1 MRQMAER
8 MPLSRVSTVDAL
20 VAALRSRILSGDLR
34 PGAHLSEVE
43 LATAYGVGRHSLR
56 AAFRELARGGL
67 LVHEPNRGV
76 RVPVPTAEESE
87 DLYLHRAALELGAL
101 HVALAD
107 GRSLDGVLGPLAALR
122 EMPEDEPWD
131 RVAVA
136 HDAFHAAIVDAAGG
150 RRLSAAYAALQGE
163 LLFFVTRI
171 RPLYTVETMIAAHER
186 LADALVGGDPARAEA
201 ALALDL
207 AQGRDAIRAALAT
220 AG

>member
-1 MRQMAER
+1 
-8 MPLSRVSTVDAL
+8 
-20 VAALRSRILSGDLR
+20 
-34 PGAHLSEVE
+34 
-43 LATAYGVGRHSLR
+43 
-56 AAFRELARGGL
+56 
-67 LVHEPNRGV
+67 
-76 RVPVPTAEESE
+76 
-87 DLYLHRAALELGAL
+87 
-101 HVALAD
+101 VALAD

-122 EMPEDEPWD
+122 QMPEDEPWD

-207 AQGRDAIRAALAT
+207 AQGRDAIRAALAA

>member
-1 MRQMAER
+1 MAEH

-107 GRSLDGVLGPLAALR
+107 ERSLDGVLGPLAALR
-122 EMPEDEPWD
+122 QMPEDEPWD

-150 RRLSAAYAALQGE
+150 RRLAARAATPG
-163 LLFFVTRI
+163 
-171 RPLYTVETMIAAHER
+171 AS
-186 LADALVGGDPARAEA
+186 VGGACSVSGAIASTPRIAPTASPDTRPAWSCTTSSEVGSADGWPSTVAR
-201 ALALDL
+201 
-207 AQGRDAIRAALAT
+207 
-220 AG
+220 